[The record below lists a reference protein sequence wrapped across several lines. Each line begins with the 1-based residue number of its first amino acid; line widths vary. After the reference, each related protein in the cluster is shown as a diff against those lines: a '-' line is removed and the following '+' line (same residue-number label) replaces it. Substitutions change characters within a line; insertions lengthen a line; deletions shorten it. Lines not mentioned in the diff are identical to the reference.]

1 MSAGMRSRAITAHA
15 PAASA
20 IRACSGVVTSM
31 ITPPLSICANWRLR
45 AVLSSIFG
53 ICFDRGMVILLFFFA
68 AVHFSSCRRPRS
80 PCPRKALLPPSAAYR
95 LPQHLGCHTKS
106 AANIGKKSEG
116 SKFLPLKNGGGL
128 FHTLS
133 FSIPDVENG
142 IFLTFRK
149 KLWFAVWMRRA
160 RHQARHAHAST
171 PRRPTRTRELRT
183 SLPPRARICS
193 AACVRAR
200 RIHGR

>member
-68 AVHFSSCRRPRS
+68 AVHFSSCRCPRP

-106 AANIGKKSEG
+106 AAKIGKKSEG

-149 KLWFAVWMRRA
+149 KPLVCGMDAEG
-160 RHQARHAHAST
+160 T
-171 PRRPTRTRELRT
+171 PSGPTRTRQHA
-183 SLPPRARICS
+183 SPPDAHARAQNVTPTESENLFCR
-193 AACVRAR
+193 VRACS
-200 RIHGR
+200 